1 MKQEKKRSLNP
12 KVKGTLDKKV
22 KTAQQEL
29 ETYLKANKLDPSK
42 DHSKDKKHGAK
53 IRELIAKV
61 NVAREQVKDAAPKEI
76 GKAERTEIRAKEKAE
91 KAKNQKPS
99 KYEYP
104 KVDGREM
111 TPSEKKKYRVK
122 MRSSQKGDKKETTA
136 KPVKSATKASGK
148 VAETKPTGKAKEVAT
163 GKKPIK
169 TGKVVKKTTKKED

>member
-76 GKAERTEIRAKEKAE
+76 GKAERTEIRSKEKAE

-136 KPVKSATKASGK
+136 KPDKSATKASGK

-169 TGKVVKKTTKKED
+169 TGKVVKKATKKED

>member
-91 KAKNQKPS
+91 KAMLEKSVTEELNNTV
-99 KYEYP
+99 YHNR
-104 KVDGREM
+104 DGIHDM
-111 TPSEKKKYRVK
+111 EKKESEER
-122 MRSSQKGDKKETTA
+122 EL
-136 KPVKSATKASGK
+136 
-148 VAETKPTGKAKEVAT
+148 
-163 GKKPIK
+163 ILFFCL
-169 TGKVVKKTTKKED
+169 

>member
-29 ETYLKANKLDPSK
+29 ETYLKSNKLDPSK

-91 KAKNQKPS
+91 KAKNQKAA

-111 TPSEKKKYRVK
+111 TSSEKKKYRVK
-122 MRSSQKGDKKETTA
+122 MRSSQKGDKKEAVA
-136 KPVKSATKASGK
+136 KPEKSAKVSGK
-148 VAETKPTGKAKEVAT
+148 VAEAKPTGKAKEVVT